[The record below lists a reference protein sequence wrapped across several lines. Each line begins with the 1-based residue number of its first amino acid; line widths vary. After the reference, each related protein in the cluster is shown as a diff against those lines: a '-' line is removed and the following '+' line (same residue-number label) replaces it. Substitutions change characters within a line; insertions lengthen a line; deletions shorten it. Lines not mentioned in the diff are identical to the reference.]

1 MRAQE
6 TRTTMRVSMQ
16 FFAAVVYYYYSSSIL
31 LANIEYIL
39 ANSMI
44 GTVIEK
50 KKLLERVV
58 VGSIEEEIHSFD
70 EKQRYSFERIFCVT
84 CFNYYCYE

>member
-1 MRAQE
+1 
-6 TRTTMRVSMQ
+6 MRVSMQ
-16 FFAAVVYYYYSSSIL
+16 FFAAVVYYYYSSNIL
-31 LANIEYIL
+31 LANIEYVL

-44 GTVIEK
+44 GTV
-50 KKLLERVV
+50 KLLERVV